1 MLMETGVDLARLR
14 AGRLRRLQAAMRQ
27 HDVEACLLFNPAN
40 VRYATGATTMTVYC
54 LGSFVRC
61 ALVPV
66 EGRPVLFEHPNS
78 MHLFSDIEADV
89 RPFHAWEFYDDA
101 ATEAATWARQIVDA
115 MEELGVESR
124 KLAVDKLAPVALRA
138 LQHENID
145 ILESGTITM
154 DAREVKTPEELRLFE
169 LNGGLVIGMLDAF
182 QSAIA
187 PGVREQDLVA
197 VITDSMLR
205 AGGEYLITRG
215 VASGT
220 NTNPWRQESNDR
232 ALEDGDVV
240 FVDTDVNGIE
250 GYFYCVSRTFVCGD
264 RDATPEQKETYRM
277 ARDWVERMRELL
289 KPGASYREIAEK
301 APRLPARFNAQ
312 RYECIMHSCGL
323 EDEGPSILY
332 ADASQPN
339 PERVLKEDMVVV
351 SEVYLGE
358 PGASFGVKLG
368 DQFLL
373 TADDTK
379 NLSPYPLCTALL

>member
-1 MLMETGVDLARLR
+1 MDTGVNPVQLR

-61 ALVPV
+61 ALVAV
-66 EGRPVLFEHPNS
+66 EGQPVLFEHPNS
-78 MHLFSDIEADV
+78 MHLFSGIEADL

-101 ATEAATWARQIVDA
+101 AAEAATWAREIAQA
-115 MEELGVESR
+115 MREIGVESR

-138 LQHENID
+138 LQDEGIEV
-145 ILESGTITM
+145 LESGTITM
-154 DAREVKTPEELRLFE
+154 DAREVKTPEEVQLFE
-169 LNGGLVIGMLDAF
+169 INGELVMGMLEAF
-182 QSAIA
+182 ESAIA

-250 GYFYCVSRTFVCGD
+250 GYFYCVSRTFLCGD
-264 RDATPEQKETYRM
+264 RSATPAQKEAYRL
-277 ARDWVERMRELL
+277 AQDWLEGMRALL

-301 APRLPARFNAQ
+301 APRLPDRFNSQ

-323 EDEGPSILY
+323 EDEGPSISY
-332 ADASQPN
+332 ADVSQPN
-339 PERVLKEDMVVV
+339 PERVLKRDMVVV

-358 PGASFGVKLG
+358 PGGSFGVKLG
-368 DQFLL
+368 DQFLI
-373 TADDTK
+373 TADGAK
-379 NLSPYPLCTALL
+379 NLSPYPCCEAFR